1 MHRET
6 EATGMVAWRR
16 PKDITPVE
24 QRRIAPLRARGGLV
38 PPNGSQRRRLGGAS
52 AREGRSVLSSGSVLR
67 LCVFDEEKDYQ
78 TVDPQRHCSS

>member
-38 PPNGSQRRRLGGAS
+38 PSNGSQRHGPRSRAALRRCLRTGGEVCPLI
-52 AREGRSVLSSGSVLR
+52 RV
-67 LCVFDEEKDYQ
+67 
-78 TVDPQRHCSS
+78 CSPVVCF